1 MRIALI
7 LLLALG
13 LSACSKFRTYDGPA
27 VTRIVV
33 FKEERIMHLLHGDK
47 VLKSVPID
55 LGWAPSGHKAQ
66 QGDGRTPEGR
76 YTIDRRNPDSKYH
89 LSIGISYPN
98 EADVARARM
107 SGKSPGGDIFIHG
120 TPRDKRRAGDWTWG
134 CIAVS
139 NREME
144 EIYAMVRDG
153 TVIDIYAS
161 AARTAEPRPVF
172 ERPIAIAPVAVGPV
186 AAGVEGLAP
195 QPAILAAPP
204 PLPLA
209 AE

>member
-1 MRIALI
+1 MRIALV

-13 LSACSKFRTYDGPA
+13 LSACSKFRTYDGPQ

-33 FKEERIMHLLHGDK
+33 FKEERIMHLLHGNK
-47 VLKSVPID
+47 VLKSVPIE
-55 LGWAPSGHKAQ
+55 LGFAPAGHKTVE
-66 QGDGRTPEGR
+66 GDGRTPEGR
-76 YTIDRRNPDSKYH
+76 YTIDRRNPNSRFH

-120 TPRDKRRAGDWTWG
+120 TPKAQRKRDDWTWG

-139 NREME
+139 NGAME
-144 EIYAMVRDG
+144 DIYAMVRDG

-161 AARTAEPRPVF
+161 AKRTAEPRPVMVQPVTL
-172 ERPIAIAPVAVGPV
+172 RPAEPAPEAFHPPRPGAP
-186 AAGVEGLAP
+186 AAG
-195 QPAILAAPP
+195 
-204 PLPLA
+204 
-209 AE
+209 

>member
-1 MRIALI
+1 MRIALV

-13 LSACSKFRTYDGPA
+13 LSACSKFRTYEGPA
-27 VTRIVV
+27 VTRVVV
-33 FKEERIMHLLHGDK
+33 FKEERIMHLLHGDR
-47 VLKSVPID
+47 VLKSVPVD
-55 LGWAPSGHKAQ
+55 LGFAPAGHKAFE
-66 QGDGRTPEGR
+66 GDGRTPEGR
-76 YTIDRRNPDSKYH
+76 YRIDRRNPNSDYH

-120 TPRDKRRAGDWTWG
+120 TPRAKRGAPDWTWG

-144 EIYAMVRDG
+144 DIYAMVRDG

-161 AARTAEPRPVF
+161 SKRTAEPRPVMA
-172 ERPIAIAPVAVGPV
+172 EPVTF
-186 AAGVEGLAP
+186 
-195 QPAILAAPP
+195 QPGALAAPAVP
-204 PLPLA
+204 GIGPA
-209 AE
+209 APAG